1 LFHFLGLK
9 ILAEVDFTW
18 LGFAL
23 VFVARLA
30 FSHVL

>member
-1 LFHFLGLK
+1 LGLK
-9 ILAEVDFTW
+9 ILAEVDFPW

-23 VFVARLA
+23 GFEACFA